1 MNQKVFFAVFYEIHL
16 LFYGCLPA
24 RIENYSLPKYPK
36 SNEFNLITNFPF
48 VCRFASCFRTIVF
61 LPFFV
66 AFERRQNLW
75 RKFISLAFALM
86 CLFDINSIYD
96 CNFQLI
102 LHAEVIMRYSCVQ
115 P

>member
-36 SNEFNLITNFPF
+36 SNEFNLITSFPF

-66 AFERRQNLW
+66 AFERRQNL
-75 RKFISLAFALM
+75 
-86 CLFDINSIYD
+86 
-96 CNFQLI
+96 
-102 LHAEVIMRYSCVQ
+102 
-115 P
+115 